1 VLANSASTLAILSRI
16 AWTGQMNTP
25 DPTTARDAIVI
36 GGSAAGLSAA
46 LLLGRARRRVLV
58 IDAGL
63 PRNRFAAHM
72 HGVLGNEGAAPADF
86 VRKGREEATGYGVEF
101 LDGVVESVADAE
113 GGLTVTL
120 ADDRVETAR
129 AVVVATGIADELPA
143 VPGLAERWGKT
154 VLHCP
159 YCHGWEVR
167 GARLGVLATSPMA
180 LHQARL
186 VRQWSDSVVLFSAGA
201 GPIDPVDARRLRAR
215 NVALVASPVV
225 EVLGDGAQ
233 VTGVRTADGQV
244 TELDALFTAGV
255 PRPHDGFLAA
265 LELPRTE
272 FPMGLGSF
280 LTVDQAGKTGHPR
293 VWAAGNVVNPMATV
307 PMAVGAG
314 ALTGGAVNG
323 ALMEEDFDLAVA
335 DADADADDLADARP

>member
-1 VLANSASTLAILSRI
+1 
-16 AWTGQMNTP
+16 MNTS
-25 DPTTARDAIVI
+25 DSATARDAIVI

-46 LLLGRARRRVLV
+46 LLLGRARRTVLV
-58 IDAGL
+58 IDAGR
-63 PRNRFAAHM
+63 PRNRFAEHM
-72 HGVLGNEGAAPADF
+72 HGVLGTEGAAPADF
-86 VRKGREEATGYGVEF
+86 VRKGRAEAASYGVEF
-101 LDGVVESVADAE
+101 LDGVVDSVTDAE
-113 GGLTVTL
+113 RGVVVTL
-120 ADDRVETAR
+120 ADGRVETAR

-143 VPGLAERWGKT
+143 IPGLAERWGKT

-167 GARLGVLATSPMA
+167 GERLGVLATSPMA
-180 LHQARL
+180 PHQARL
-186 VRQWSDSVVLFSAGA
+186 VRQWSDSVVLFTAAA

-215 NVALVASPVV
+215 NVDLVESAAV
-225 EVLGDGAQ
+225 EVLGDGVQ

-244 TELDALFTAGV
+244 TALDALFTAGV
-255 PRPHDGFLAA
+255 PRPNDGFLAG

-293 VWAAGNVVNPMATV
+293 IWAAGNVVNPMATV

-335 DADADADDLADARP
+335 VAEFGHALDQ

>member
-1 VLANSASTLAILSRI
+1 MDLEV
-16 AWTGQMNTP
+16 
-25 DPTTARDAIVI
+25 IVI
-36 GGSAAGLSAA
+36 GGGAAGLSGAVVLA
-46 LLLGRARRRVLV
+46 RARRRVLV
-58 IDAGL
+58 IDAGEQRNL
-63 PRNRFAAHM
+63 PASGM
-72 HGVLGNEGAAPADF
+72 HSFLTRDGMPPDEL
-86 VRKGREEATGYGVEF
+86 VRRGTAELECYGGSVHRGRVVDVAR
-101 LDGVVESVADAE
+101 DGDMF
-113 GGLTVTL
+113 TVTV
-120 ADDRVETAR
+120 DDGSTHRAR
-129 AVVVATGIADELPA
+129 QLLVTTGLVDELPD
-143 VPGLAERWGKT
+143 VPGLRERWGND
-154 VLHCP
+154 VVHCP

-225 EVLGDGAQ
+225 EVLGDGAH

-265 LELPRTE
+265 LALPRTE
-272 FPMGLGSF
+272 FPMGIGSF

-323 ALMEEDFDLAVA
+323 ALMEEDFDLA